1 MGNVPSAPKFDARA
15 IEELAGARYD
25 QRIFDKFS
33 GDDGKI
39 TRDRVLGLCEHHKSA
54 DILFSLAGKATR
66 DKGEVVLID
75 ADWMIKWYETT
86 KKKNKF
92 VALPCRQELPS
103 SAFIFA
109 RSCDRD
115 QTDICVISYPWFTQ
129 QHPDPLGVHLSV
141 IVPVLKL
148 YQTLKKKKLAIFW
161 DWCSLHQ
168 AYYAPS
174 SDPPV
179 DYFAESSP
187 EISDRTPEQKKW
199 FESALANS
207 SEWFVNHK
215 TLVLVQSF
223 QADDSDFKLQI
234 EMKDIM
240 AMKEKDKDTSISEED
255 SLRKKIF
262 DRLGIV
268 FLGETL
274 LVRDVKE
281 GSDGR
286 KGGVRSGFYFKG
298 ISAVLEDGTE
308 DEILTDSFS
317 EIVKQLKVFV
327 NSRVRHPRLIFKR
340 CPYESRGWCVFEQRL
355 AELISPQDMIL
366 DIGHLMR
373 TMKQVQNAVLKKT
386 LNFSDF
392 KKCKL

>member
-1 MGNVPSAPKFDARA
+1 M
-15 IEELAGARYD
+15 
-25 QRIFDKFS
+25 
-33 GDDGKI
+33 
-39 TRDRVLGLCEHHKSA
+39 
-54 DILFSLAGKATR
+54 
-66 DKGEVVLID
+66 
-75 ADWMIKWYETT
+75 
-86 KKKNKF
+86 
-92 VALPCRQELPS
+92 
-103 SAFIFA
+103 
-109 RSCDRD
+109 
-115 QTDICVISYPWFTQ
+115 
-129 QHPDPLGVHLSV
+129 
-141 IVPVLKL
+141 
-148 YQTLKKKKLAIFW
+148 
-161 DWCSLHQ
+161 
-168 AYYAPS
+168 
-174 SDPPV
+174 

-240 AMKEKDKDTSISEED
+240 ATKEKDKDTSISEED